1 MVMTGTLRQLPPVP
15 NPDNLRKQ
23 AKTRLVALRAHA
35 SSTRLADAQH
45 LIAREYGFANWAA
58 LQAEVARRQ
67 QSPLACYALI
77 RRISRPAPHQRD
89 LEETPL
95 ASNSMLGAAATASIF
110 FVMAGIGGG
119 MVYLLNRTQLDR
131 LYALHDA
138 ATLLHKFL

>member
-35 SSTRLADAQH
+35 SSTRLAEAQH
-45 LIAREYGFANWAA
+45 LIAREYGFANWSA

-67 QSPLACYALI
+67 ESPLARYVQI
-77 RRISRPAPHQRD
+77 RRRSRPPPHQRD

-110 FVMAGIGGG
+110 FVMAGIGSA

-131 LYALHDA
+131 LYGLHDV
-138 ATLLHKFL
+138 ATLLHRFL